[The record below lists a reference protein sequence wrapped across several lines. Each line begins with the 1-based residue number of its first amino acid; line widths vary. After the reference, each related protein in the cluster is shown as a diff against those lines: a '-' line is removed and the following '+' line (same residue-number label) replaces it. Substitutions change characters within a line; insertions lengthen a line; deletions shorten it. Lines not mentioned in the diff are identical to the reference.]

1 MLDDVLGITADL
13 GRTAGPE
20 PEKRR
25 KRKFGRT
32 VEPSGAMLTI
42 TEGECWMMCSV

>member
-25 KRKFGRT
+25 KRKFGRRL
-32 VEPSGAMLTI
+32 LTAI
-42 TEGECWMMCSV
+42 IRPGVHVWHGDER